1 MAREHV
7 RWFPALVSNHVVDL
21 LSKYPEH
28 DLPAALTSYVR
39 NRGGYDYQHHCKV
52 GSDNADFVSDEV
64 VDRFCLVGP
73 VEAHREKLRKLASV
87 GVTQFNI
94 YLMCGEEEQT
104 LEIYERE
111 IVPQFRTAKAV
122 G

>member
-1 MAREHV
+1 VQDRA
-7 RWFPALVSNHVVDL
+7 
-21 LSKYPEH
+21 
-28 DLPAALTSYVR
+28 
-39 NRGGYDYQHHCKV
+39 GYDYQHHAEV
-52 GSDNADFVSDEV
+52 GSDNASFVSDEV

-73 VEAHREKLRKLASV
+73 VEAHREKLRKLAEV

-111 IVPQFRTAKAV
+111 VLPGFRSKVSKAI
-122 G
+122 

>member
-1 MAREHV
+1 M
-7 RWFPALVSNHVVDL
+7 
-21 LSKYPEH
+21 
-28 DLPAALTSYVR
+28 
-39 NRGGYDYQHHCKV
+39 
-52 GSDNADFVSDEV
+52 
-64 VDRFCLVGP
+64 DRFCLVGP

-111 IVPQFRTAKAV
+111 IAAAV
-122 G
+122 QDGQGGEVTLYRRSFI

>member
-1 MAREHV
+1 
-7 RWFPALVSNHVVDL
+7 VVDL
-21 LSKYPEH
+21 ISRYKPE
-28 DLPAALTSYVR
+28 DLPASLTSYVQER
-39 NRGGYDYQHHCKV
+39 AGYDYQHHAEV
-52 GSDNADFVSDEV
+52 GSVNASFVSDEV

-73 VEAHREKLRKLASV
+73 VEAHRQKLKKLAQV

-104 LEIYERE
+104 LEIYKRE
-111 IVPQFRTAKAV
+111 VLSGFR